1 MKISTTTYNKNH
13 TQQDLRLKAD
23 YTVLP
28 RPPQFSAQNACMCV
42 CVFCILSN
50 AHTHSKIYKGTSVAT
65 GIKIVLFSAKN

>member
-28 RPPQFSAQNACMCV
+28 RPPPNFLLKMHVCV
-42 CVFCILSN
+42 CVYFVFFQI
-50 AHTHSKIYKGTSVAT
+50 HTHSKIYKGTSVAT